1 MKRSSDFQSARLN
14 EKPLT
19 PGFVKTP
26 LEAHRLETSSRF
38 RHYMLTSNANLRNF
52 LAHSLG
58 RSATTTDKNGCGTER
73 WCRPWPVLA
82 SVLFLLLFLPSPAW
96 GQANP
101 NSLPANDQLP
111 DNAIWQFGESESTHN
126 GFYKLVYS
134 TNGQFLAARNSDN
147 IVTVYDTKTRQP
159 IQTLTG
165 HDQPIQCVD
174 FSRDGKYILTG
185 AHGQRDDRKTEHTK
199 IWNVRTGELKLDL
212 DLQAF
217 AAFFSP
223 EGENILIM
231 DDKAVN
237 TIRLSDGKP
246 LVKKVWKQSNERPL
260 TMSRDGNRVA
270 FYRSPVAGRVYNLSI
285 YNLISKST
293 TVLPGN
299 ATLPKYAT
307 FSDNNLYLAAIFNRD
322 ENAYLWDL
330 RTKMQFA
337 LAGHSERTTA
347 IAFSRD
353 SRFLSSTG
361 LDNSAI
367 IWDLLTQQKIT
378 ELKAHR
384 DNVNSVA
391 FSPLDAKL
399 VTGSSG
405 TTDNRG
411 IIWDLN
417 SLLFPIK
424 DSQPP
429 MPANADAFKHLW
441 IRMSGRPPQ
450 HALIAMRQL
459 ALGGGDLLSFL
470 ETKIGVSTTSVDEKE
485 IIKLIGML
493 NSEQYSE
500 REQASLALKKHGPH
514 AISLANQAL
523 KQATTAEIRYRIQR
537 LLRQPIVRPPI
548 DPQELCRLHRSIMA
562 LEMMANGD
570 AINISGQTASD
581 VVKRAMFALQTLAL
595 GHENID
601 VANDAQSALDRI
613 ALRQQRSR

>member
-1 MKRSSDFQSARLN
+1 
-14 EKPLT
+14 
-19 PGFVKTP
+19 
-26 LEAHRLETSSRF
+26 
-38 RHYMLTSNANLRNF
+38 MLTSNANLKNF

-73 WCRPWPVLA
+73 GCRPSPVLA
-82 SVLFLLLFLPSPAW
+82 SVLLLLLFLPSPAW

-159 IQTLTG
+159 IQTFTG
-165 HDQPIQCVD
+165 HDQPIQCID

-270 FYRSPVAGRVYNLSI
+270 FYRSPVAGRVYNLST

-353 SRFLSSTG
+353 SRLLSSTG

-429 MPANADAFKHLW
+429 KPANADAFKHLW

-570 AINISGQTASD
+570 AINTSGQTAND
-581 VVKRAMFALQTLAL
+581 VVKRAIFALQTLAL

>member
-1 MKRSSDFQSARLN
+1 
-14 EKPLT
+14 
-19 PGFVKTP
+19 
-26 LEAHRLETSSRF
+26 
-38 RHYMLTSNANLRNF
+38 MLTSNANLKNF
-52 LAHSLG
+52 LAHALG
-58 RSATTTDKNGCGTER
+58 RSATTTDKNGGGTER
-73 WCRPWPVLA
+73 WCRPWPVLV
-82 SVLFLLLFLPSPAW
+82 SVLLLLLFLPSLAW

-111 DNAIWQFGESESTHN
+111 DNAIWQFGESESIFK

-159 IQTLTG
+159 IQIFTG

-212 DLQAF
+212 DIQAF

-237 TIRLSDGKP
+237 TIRISDGKP

-260 TMSRDGNRVA
+260 TMSRDGNHVA

-322 ENAYLWDL
+322 ENVYLWDL

-424 DSQPP
+424 DFQPP
-429 MPANADAFKHLW
+429 KPANADAFKHLW

-500 REQASLALKKHGPH
+500 REQASLALKKHGAH

-570 AINISGQTASD
+570 AINTSGQTASD
-581 VVKRAMFALQTLAL
+581 VVKRAIFALQTLAL

>member
-1 MKRSSDFQSARLN
+1 
-14 EKPLT
+14 
-19 PGFVKTP
+19 
-26 LEAHRLETSSRF
+26 
-38 RHYMLTSNANLRNF
+38 MLTSNANLKNF
-52 LAHSLG
+52 RAHPLG

-73 WCRPWPVLA
+73 WCRSWPVLI
-82 SVLFLLLFLPSPAW
+82 SVLLLLLFLPSPAW

-159 IQTLTG
+159 IQTFTG

-429 MPANADAFKHLW
+429 KPANADAFKHLW

-570 AINISGQTASD
+570 AINTSGQTASD
-581 VVKRAMFALQTLAL
+581 VVKRAIFALQTLAL